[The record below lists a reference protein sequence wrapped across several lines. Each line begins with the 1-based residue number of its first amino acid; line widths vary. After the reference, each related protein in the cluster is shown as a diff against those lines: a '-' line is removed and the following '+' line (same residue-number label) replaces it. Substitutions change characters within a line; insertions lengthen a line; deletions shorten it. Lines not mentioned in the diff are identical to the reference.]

1 MMAIADLPGG
11 VASAKIVSAVMSLCD
26 DKRYYLTLSLII
38 IDMIIWSLWL
48 FITNGGNLG
57 KAEYN
62 KRQLY

>member
-11 VASAKIVSAVMSLCD
+11 VASAKIVSAVMSLYD
-26 DKRYYLTLSLII
+26 DKRYYLILSLII
-38 IDMIIWSLWL
+38 IDMVIWSLWL
-48 FITNGGNLG
+48 FITNGTSLG